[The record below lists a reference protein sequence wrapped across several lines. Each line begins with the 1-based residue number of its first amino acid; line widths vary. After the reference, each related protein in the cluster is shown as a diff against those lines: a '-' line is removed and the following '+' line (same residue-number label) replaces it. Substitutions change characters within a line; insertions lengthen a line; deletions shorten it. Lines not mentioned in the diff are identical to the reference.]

1 MTCGLPSCLGPRMSI
16 VVVVVVVVV
25 VPWSLVPITYQIEL
39 PVLPMLTSTLGP
51 GLIMCSSC
59 FILLLI

>member
-1 MTCGLPSCLGPRMSI
+1 MSI

-25 VPWSLVPITYQIEL
+25 VPITYQIEL

-59 FILLLI
+59 FILILI